1 VKASDKPLLSM
12 PAEVPSPQPSP
23 EGGKDDEEKGVQ
35 RILLDYPVRSR
46 PRYGWGLPDHPGL
59 TRILWE
65 GRDGYR
71 DLLLDFATNID
82 ALQRIQVEGSPDS
95 AEPSW
100 INNYYPGLDAVAL
113 YGMLSRLRPRLYMEV
128 GSGNSTK
135 FVRRALRDQELPT
148 RLVSV
153 DPHPRAEVDALCDE
167 VIRQPL
173 EDVDPSVVDRLEP
186 GDVFFIDGSHRVFM
200 NSDVVATFLDFMP
213 RLKPGIHVHIHD
225 IWIPSDY
232 PPDWA
237 SRFYSEQY
245 LLAAQLLARTTA
257 YRVEFPGWFVG
268 NDPELSLI
276 LMPLWDL
283 PHMRRVERHG
293 CSFWLETK

>member
-1 VKASDKPLLSM
+1 MTASEA
-12 PAEVPSPQPSP
+12 PAQPTPQEVPPPQPSP
-23 EGGKDDEEKGVQ
+23 QGGGSDSVQ

-59 TRILWE
+59 SRILWE
-65 GRDGYR
+65 GRERYR
-71 DLLLDFATNID
+71 SLLLDFATNID
-82 ALQRIQVEGSPDS
+82 ALQKLPVEGSPDDT
-95 AEPSW
+95 EPSW
-100 INNYYPGLDAVAL
+100 INNYYPGLDSVAL
-113 YGMLSRLRPRLYMEV
+113 YGLLTRLRPRLYMEV

-135 FVRRALRDQELPT
+135 FVRRALRDQGLPT
-148 RLVSV
+148 RLVSI

-173 EDVDPSVVDRLEP
+173 EDVDPSVVDRLDF
-186 GDVFFIDGSHRVFM
+186 GDVLFVDGSHRVFM
-200 NSDVVATFLDFMP
+200 NSDVVAAFLDLMP
-213 RLKPGIHVHIHD
+213 RLKPGVHVHIHD

-237 SRFYSEQY
+237 PRFYSEQY
-245 LLAAQLLARTTA
+245 LLAAQLLAGGTA
-257 YRVEFPGWFVG
+257 YEVEFPGWFVC

-276 LMPLWDL
+276 LMPLWEL

-293 CSFWLETK
+293 CSFWIETK